1 MNISPPIVSANRL
14 KKRAKKAA
22 TIVAETEARTL
33 KRIEG
38 LFLLGWSTEA
48 IADEL
53 RLDRD
58 EVIRRIQTSTPKKT
72 EAL

>member
-1 MNISPPIVSANRL
+1 MNIFPPPVSANRL
-14 KKRAKKAA
+14 KKRAEKAA

-48 IADEL
+48 IGDEL
-53 RLDRD
+53 QIGRD
-58 EVIRRIQTSTPKKT
+58 EVIRRIQQGK
-72 EAL
+72 

>member
-1 MNISPPIVSANRL
+1 MTATL
-14 KKRAKKAA
+14 QQKTAKKAA

-72 EAL
+72 GDHQ